1 MLAIRRAT
9 VVLPVPGLLMT
20 SSVSSSATRRRKP
33 KRYSSAPWAGSSS
46 STRPIICTVRKMR
59 RITGQ
64 EAIEILLQVM
74 ENQREDPVMVVL
86 AGYRERIESFFVSNP
101 GFRSR
106 IAHHIDFPDHDAGEL
121 LAIAEVLAAQS
132 EYCLS
137 PAARDAMIDYIAR
150 RRQQPNFANAR
161 SIRNALDRVR
171 LRQAMRFVRRQRR
184 GKPRGFANHRSR
196 RHTSKPRV

>member
-1 MLAIRRAT
+1 
-9 VVLPVPGLLMT
+9 
-20 SSVSSSATRRRKP
+20 
-33 KRYSSAPWAGSSS
+33 
-46 STRPIICTVRKMR
+46 MR

-106 IAHHIDFPDHDAGEL
+106 IAHHIDCPDHDAGEL